1 MGGSIKDLR
10 GRTIDNLGTTTW
22 TGTGD
27 IRSGNGA
34 VFNNLADAVFDV
46 RNDEPFR
53 GDLGGAASVFN
64 NVGTFRKSVTTGVTS
79 INLFFNNTGVVDV
92 DSGILSY
99 DSGGTSTGSFDVA
112 TGATLRFPSST
123 FTLNIGTTITGVGT
137 TRIDGGTVTIGAT
150 ATSTN
155 AVTALNLDVVSG
167 TLNGSGDLTMAAGGQ
182 LDWTGGTMNGGGK
195 ITIPETA
202 ELNISGT
209 ANKDLRNRTI
219 DNLGTTTWTGTGNIR
234 SGNGAVFN
242 NLAGGVFDVQNDEFF
257 SDNLGGAAPRFNN
270 AGTFKKTVG
279 TGTTNISLVF
289 NNTGVVDVDSGL
301 LSYNSGGTSTGN
313 FDIATG
319 ATLQFPSSTFT
330 LNAGTTITGAGTTQV
345 NGGTVTLGGAVT
357 ALNLDLVGGTLN
369 GTGDLTM
376 AANGTLDWTGG
387 TMTGGGKVTIPAT
400 AQLNI
405 SGTANKDLRNRTV
418 DNLGTT
424 TWTGT
429 GNIRSGNG
437 GVFNNL
443 SGATFDAQN
452 DRSFVYSLAGGATV
466 FNNAGTFKKTVGV
479 LTTSVSLFFVNTG
492 TVEVDSGLL
501 SYNSGGTSTGNFDIA
516 TGATMQ
522 FPSNTFTLNIG
533 TTITG
538 AGATRISGG
547 TVTIGA
553 TATSTNAVTALNLD
567 VVSGTLNGSG
577 DLTMAASGTLDW
589 TGGTL
594 DGGGKITIPAT
605 AELNIS
611 GTANKDLRN
620 RTIDNLGTTTW
631 TGTGNIRSGNG
642 GGVQQPVRGDVRR
655 PERPEL
661 RLQPGR
667 RRHGLQ
673 QRRYLQEDRGH
684 RNDRHQPILQQHG
697 RRGRRLGY
705 PELRLRWHKHRQLRR
720 RHRRHAAVP
729 VQHVYAQHRHDNH
742 RSRDH
747 PHRRRDRYHRCDR
760 HQHERR
766 HRAEFGR
773 SQWNSE
779 RLGGPDDGG
788 RRPAGLDRRD
798 DERWRQDHHP

>member
-79 INLFFNNTGVVDV
+79 INLFFNNTGTVDV
-92 DSGILSY
+92 DSGTLSFTT
-99 DSGGTSTGSFDVA
+99 GGTSTGNFDVS
-112 TGATLRFPSST
+112 TTSTILQFPSST
-123 FTLNIGTTITGVGT
+123 FRLNIGTTITGVGT
-137 TRIDGGTVTIGAT
+137 TLINGGTLIIGGT

-155 AVTALNLDVVSG
+155 AVTALNLDLVSG
-167 TLNGSGDLTMAAGGQ
+167 TLRGSGDLTMSANGQ
-182 LDWTGGTMNGGGK
+182 LDWTGGNISGTGK
-195 ITIPETA
+195 VTIPETA

-405 SGTANKDLRNRTV
+405 SGTANKDLRNRTI

-452 DRSFVYSLAGGATV
+452 DRSFG
-466 FNNAGTFKKTVGV
+466 
-479 LTTSVSLFFVNTG
+479 
-492 TVEVDSGLL
+492 
-501 SYNSGGTSTGNFDIA
+501 
-516 TGATMQ
+516 
-522 FPSNTFTLNIG
+522 
-533 TTITG
+533 
-538 AGATRISGG
+538 
-547 TVTIGA
+547 
-553 TATSTNAVTALNLD
+553 
-567 VVSGTLNGSG
+567 
-577 DLTMAASGTLDW
+577 
-589 TGGTL
+589 
-594 DGGGKITIPAT
+594 
-605 AELNIS
+605 
-611 GTANKDLRN
+611 
-620 RTIDNLGTTTW
+620 
-631 TGTGNIRSGNG
+631 
-642 GGVQQPVRGDVRR
+642 
-655 PERPEL
+655 
-661 RLQPGR
+661 
-667 RRHGLQ
+667 
-673 QRRYLQEDRGH
+673 
-684 RNDRHQPILQQHG
+684 
-697 RRGRRLGY
+697 
-705 PELRLRWHKHRQLRR
+705 
-720 RHRRHAAVP
+720 
-729 VQHVYAQHRHDNH
+729 
-742 RSRDH
+742 
-747 PHRRRDRYHRCDR
+747 
-760 HQHERR
+760 
-766 HRAEFGR
+766 
-773 SQWNSE
+773 
-779 RLGGPDDGG
+779 
-788 RRPAGLDRRD
+788 
-798 DERWRQDHHP
+798 